1 MLLRCIGNWPGCRR
15 TSIGWTRKCYQFC
28 DLRGN
33 IGQIVSGRFEHGF
46 RDVQVLIWS
55 VEPDVADETGFGVA
69 PVPVL
74 LILILLPR

>member
-33 IGQIVSGRFEHGF
+33 IGQIVSE
-46 RDVQVLIWS
+46 I
-55 VEPDVADETGFGVA
+55 
-69 PVPVL
+69 
-74 LILILLPR
+74 